1 MYELE
6 DYRWK
11 TFGQAKEATDNVSE
25 WLFGHGLEPGD
36 CMLIY
41 AKTRPEWIQMALGK
55 KKYVTK
61 KSTAMIS

>member
-6 DYRWK
+6 DYRWQ

-25 WLFGHGLEPGD
+25 WLFEQGLEPGD
-36 CMLIY
+36 RMLIY

-55 KKYVTK
+55 NEYVTK
-61 KSTAMIS
+61 KSPTMIS